1 MLEEVKHV
9 KSLGNN
15 LPEQFLKCVW
25 WVVVGGGVEKGE
37 KNTKKKNPEP
47 SWTCLLKKEKAI
59 KQEVKR
65 PKSP

>member
-37 KNTKKKNPEP
+37 KNTKKKKSRTQLDLPPEEGE
-47 SWTCLLKKEKAI
+47 SH
-59 KQEVKR
+59 
-65 PKSP
+65 